1 MSTPITLSSLTL
13 EWADGTVALDG
24 LDATFTA
31 GRTGLVGDNGAG
43 KSTLLK
49 LIAGELTPTAGSVA
63 TAGEVGYLPQNLTLT
78 QDATLADLLGITDK
92 VAALHA
98 IERGDASEGNFDI
111 LGDDWDIESRA
122 AETLAGIGL
131 GDVLLDRRVGE
142 ISGGE
147 AMLVAIAGL
156 QLRGRPI
163 TLLDEP
169 TNNLDRQARARL
181 RELVRRWRGTLVV
194 VSHDIALLNEM
205 DSTAELRAGSLTTYG
220 GPYDAWRDY
229 LAGQQAAAVQAARSA
244 EQAVKVEQRQ
254 RAEAETKLAR
264 RARTAQT
271 NRANKVGAKIVMNGR
286 ASDAQNSAGKLRA
299 GLDDRLEAARAA
311 QAAAAA
317 RVRTEEHVSLAL
329 PDPDVPRSRRLATL
343 TGVERRYVV
352 QGPERVVIIGP
363 NGVGKTT
370 LLTQLV
376 TGSEP
381 LEGRAYGRLETDRV
395 GYLPQ
400 RLDSLDD
407 ALSAVENIRL
417 AAPDQEVGAIRNHL
431 GRLLLRGES
440 VHRPLATL
448 SGGERFRV
456 SLAALLLA
464 SPPAQLLVL
473 DEPTN
478 NLDVTTVTHLVE
490 ALACYRGGLVV
501 VSHDDAFIR
510 RLAPTLV
517 LHLDADGEL
526 TQVDLDEPQGQPL
539 G

>member
-1 MSTPITLSSLTL
+1 MSAVITLSSLTL

-24 LDATFTA
+24 LDATFAT

-49 LIAGELTPTAGSVA
+49 LIAGEIAPTSGAVT
-63 TAGEVGYLPQNLTLT
+63 TAGEVGYLPQTLTLAR
-78 QDATLADLLGITDK
+78 DATLADLLGIADK

-98 IERGDASEGNFDI
+98 IENGDVDERHFDV

-131 GDVLLDRRVGE
+131 GGSSLARSVGE
-142 ISGGE
+142 MSGGE

-156 QLRGRPI
+156 RLRACPI

-169 TNNLDRQARARL
+169 TNNLDREARARL
-181 RELVRRWRGTLVV
+181 RELIGGWRGTLVI

-271 NRANKVGAKIVMNGR
+271 NRANKVASKIVMNGR
-286 ASDAQNSAGKLRA
+286 ASDAQNSAAKLRA
-299 GLDDRLEAARAA
+299 GLDDRLQAARDT
-311 QAAAAA
+311 QASAAA

-343 TGVERRYVV
+343 TGIERAYVL
-352 QGPERVVIIGP
+352 QGPERLAIVGP
-363 NGVGKTT
+363 NGVGKST
-370 LLTQLV
+370 LLTQLI
-376 TGSEP
+376 TGTEP
-381 LEGRAYGRLETDRV
+381 VEGRAHGRLETDRV

-400 RLDSLDD
+400 RLDGLDD
-407 ALSAVENIRL
+407 SRSAVESIRL
-417 AAPDQEVGAIRNHL
+417 AVPELETGAIRNHL
-431 GRLLLRGES
+431 GRLLLRGDS
-440 VHRPLATL
+440 VHRPVGTL

-456 SLAALLLA
+456 SLAMLLLA

-490 ALACYRGGLVV
+490 ALACYRGGLIV
-501 VSHDDAFIR
+501 VSHDDDFVR
-510 RLAPTLV
+510 RLEPTRV
-517 LHLDADGEL
+517 LTLDGEGEL
-526 TQVDLDEPQGQPL
+526 TEVEL
-539 G
+539 